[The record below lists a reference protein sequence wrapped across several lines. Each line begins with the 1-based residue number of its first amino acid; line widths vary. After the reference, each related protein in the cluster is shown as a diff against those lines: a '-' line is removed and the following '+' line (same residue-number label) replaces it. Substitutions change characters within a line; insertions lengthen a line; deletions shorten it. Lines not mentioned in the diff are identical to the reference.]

1 MDDLYNRIDFIVSGG
16 ALKLLTDFLDS
27 KGLPALVL
35 EPDGEDFKVLD
46 AVGTV
51 PTSLV
56 VHDKNLHLQALFSS
70 RPPLAAF
77 EVEEAEGNEQWPY
90 IIRMR
95 GAYWEIYILLGKK
108 PEASLVPELQSY
120 AGLVRI
126 WRTFQRIDETEKQ
139 LSRLSYMIL
148 ATKSTLASIFEPMPL
163 PYFASFL
170 SDVLHESLFP
180 KHIVIL
186 KDEKGSLVVY
196 NGETEAVP
204 AREGIYTELILPP
217 TPIVT
222 KKDAAPFEIVLP
234 VVEGDCRLFC
244 VMTWDELP
252 DAQMMNFM
260 ELLGNLAVRAVVINN
275 LRAQNQRAESTIST
289 GEFTILSLSNVLKI
303 LRGAADKK
311 HFLSLLAE
319 IFIEQCRMPDCSLA
333 VWDSTKGGYAEEEK
347 RSGQFEAEPSHEV
360 LPASEAAPVTRTME
374 TVYDLEEKELDAILK
389 SWGLGECPWED
400 VRSMRFL
407 FPICDDKILV
417 GMIAMGSPNG
427 RAALDRGQ
435 VAAVHL
441 IAQFAA
447 YEFRRFL
454 I

>member
-56 VHDKNLHLQALFSS
+56 VHDRNLHLQALFSS

-186 KDEKGSLVVY
+186 KDEKGSLVV
-196 NGETEAVP
+196 
-204 AREGIYTELILPP
+204 
-217 TPIVT
+217 
-222 KKDAAPFEIVLP
+222 
-234 VVEGDCRLFC
+234 
-244 VMTWDELP
+244 
-252 DAQMMNFM
+252 
-260 ELLGNLAVRAVVINN
+260 
-275 LRAQNQRAESTIST
+275 
-289 GEFTILSLSNVLKI
+289 
-303 LRGAADKK
+303 
-311 HFLSLLAE
+311 
-319 IFIEQCRMPDCSLA
+319 
-333 VWDSTKGGYAEEEK
+333 
-347 RSGQFEAEPSHEV
+347 
-360 LPASEAAPVTRTME
+360 
-374 TVYDLEEKELDAILK
+374 
-389 SWGLGECPWED
+389 
-400 VRSMRFL
+400 
-407 FPICDDKILV
+407 
-417 GMIAMGSPNG
+417 
-427 RAALDRGQ
+427 
-435 VAAVHL
+435 
-441 IAQFAA
+441 
-447 YEFRRFL
+447 
-454 I
+454 